1 MPLSSD
7 KIQWFTVCLEWFG
20 LVYSKQTKPFQTK
33 LTKQTLLPYIL
44 HIETAT
50 EICSVALS
58 KGNVLLAH
66 QESDV
71 PNQHS
76 SQLTLL
82 IQAAMA
88 QANVPMSSLSAV
100 SLSSGPG
107 SYTSLRVG
115 TSVAKGVCYALSIP
129 MIGIDTLQSLAI
141 GAKEDIQDEDAIY
154 CPMIDARRM
163 ECYTALYDSVGN
175 ELRAMEA
182 RIIDEAFRD
191 ELLALNKKIILSGS
205 GAEKCRTFLDQNTF
219 VYSKTVCNS
228 LNMLNIAYQ
237 KFTHFIFEDIA
248 YFSPEYLKAPN
259 ITQSKKVL

>member
-1 MPLSSD
+1 VVHTLQSN
-7 KIQWFTVCLEWFG
+7 
-20 LVYSKQTKPFQTK
+20 YSKLKSTIANHRKLQQTKINHRKPIQPK
-33 LTKQTLLPYIL
+33 LPYIL

-58 KGNVLLAH
+58 KGNVLLSH
-66 QESDV
+66 QESSV
-71 PNQHS
+71 SNQHS

-88 QANVPMSSLSAV
+88 EANVPMTSLQAV
-100 SLSSGPG
+100 ALSSGPG

-115 TSVAKGVCYALSIP
+115 TSVAKGICYALSIP
-129 MIGIDTLQSLAI
+129 LIAIDTLHSLAV
-141 GAKEDIQDEDAIY
+141 GAKEDIQDDEALY

-163 ECYTALYDSVGN
+163 ECYIALYDAAGN

-182 RIIDEAFRD
+182 RIIDESFRD
-191 ELLALNKKIILSGS
+191 ELFALNKKIIFSGS
-205 GAEKCRTFLDQNTF
+205 GAEKCRTFLDQSTF
-219 VYSKTVCNS
+219 VFSKTVCNS
-228 LNMLNIAYQ
+228 ANMLNIAYQ